1 MFHASGNWDDQV
13 FDQPDRLD
21 LSRDPNPHLGFG
33 GGGQHYCLGT
43 HVARAQL
50 RAIFSELLRQLPD
63 VAAADP
69 EFVAG
74 SFIHGIRSMPC
85 TF

>member
-1 MFHASGNWDDQV
+1 V
-13 FDQPDRLD
+13 FDHPDRFD
-21 LSRDPNPHLGFG
+21 LSRDPNPHVGFG

-50 RAIFSELLRQLPD
+50 RAIFGELLRQLPD
-63 VAAADP
+63 IAAGDP
-69 EFVAG
+69 EYLAG
-74 SFIHGIRSMPC
+74 NFIHGIRSMPC